1 MKKIDAPII
10 GIILADTQYH
20 RYLNIWWILANVQ
33 TANKKA
39 RSVFRS
45 DDTPRKVWNAL
56 MLQRPCFCWKI
67 HESIG
72 SEITVGQCTKQ
83 DNPLCWHPEET
94 QFFHGIGV
102 ASYLAGQIDKSLPH
116 ASVILSALT
125 STDFAAQV
133 SYWTDI
139 FSTLCW
145 NPGGAIGLL
154 EEGEIDEQTAY
165 ELTWGIPANISTVRR
180 TLQAREK
187 RLWEEVI
194 RPHMMRVSDILR
206 AA

>member
-1 MKKIDAPII
+1 MQALDEPII

-33 TANKKA
+33 TANQKA

-67 HESIG
+67 HESKN
-72 SEITVGQCTKQ
+72 SEINVGQCTTQ
-83 DNPLCWHPEET
+83 NNPVCGHPEET
-94 QFFHGIGV
+94 QFFHGLWV
-102 ASYLAGQIDKSLPH
+102 ASYLANQIDRNLPH
-116 ASVILSALT
+116 PRAVIYPLIHV
-125 STDFAAQV
+125 DFAAQV
-133 SYWTDI
+133 GYWTDI
-139 FSTLCW
+139 FSTLW
-145 NPGGAIGLL
+145 GNPMAAIDLL
-154 EEGEIDEQTAY
+154 EEEEIDEQTAY
-165 ELTWGIPANISTVRR
+165 ELTWGVPANISAVKK
-180 TLQAREK
+180 TLQARER